1 MPRRSTGGVVEKT
14 TSRGTSYA
22 LRFRALGKRQFVHV
36 GYAAEGWTRRR
47 LEEMYRG
54 MYESAPFVRLRP
66 EKDWPGT
73 KQVQGSNYCDLAVH
87 LDERTGR
94 IIVLS
99 VIDNLVKGAA
109 GQAVQNLNLRMGWP
123 ETAGLEG
130 LPLYP

>member
-1 MPRRSTGGVVEKT
+1 MN
-14 TSRGTSYA
+14 RGILITLTA
-22 LRFRALGKRQFVHV
+22 R
-36 GYAAEGWTRRR
+36 AAEGWTRRR

-66 EKDWPGT
+66 KRIGRGRSKSRGAITVIWL
-73 KQVQGSNYCDLAVH
+73 SIWMN
-87 LDERTGR
+87 RTGR